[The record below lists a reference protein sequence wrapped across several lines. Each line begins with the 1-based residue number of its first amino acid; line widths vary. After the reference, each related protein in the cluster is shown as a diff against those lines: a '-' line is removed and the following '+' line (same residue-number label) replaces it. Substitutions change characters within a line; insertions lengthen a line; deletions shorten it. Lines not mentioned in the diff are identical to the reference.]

1 MTAEKTPIMIHVPK
15 ELTVTRLDQFLTSQ
29 SELELTRN
37 KVQQLIEAGLV
48 TVNGRNVAKN
58 HQLKGNETISLELMP
73 VRTWSVS
80 AEEITLTVRY
90 EDEYLAVIDK
100 PAGMVTHPAAGN
112 YSGTLVNA
120 LMHRYKQLPGQSK
133 DRLGIVHRLDKETSG
148 LLVIAK
154 TEAALAKLQP
164 MIAAR
169 EISRQYLA
177 IVCGHMKEESGIINM
192 PIGRSAKDRTKMAV
206 TSRGS
211 RTAQTEYKLKERF
224 RAFDYLE
231 IHLHTGRTHQI
242 RVHLSHLG
250 HPILGDPEYGGREK
264 ILKGIFAPERPLVTE
279 LLSTIS
285 RQALHAAKLTFIHP
299 FTEKELAVESPLPDD
314 IAATLRILQERG
326 H

>member
-1 MTAEKTPIMIHVPK
+1 MSKQKPITITVPSDITA
-15 ELTVTRLDQFLTSQ
+15 TRLDLFLSGQ

-37 KVQQLIEAGLV
+37 KAQQLIESGNVL
-48 TVNGRNVAKN
+48 VNGNAVTKN
-58 HQLKGNETISLELMP
+58 HKVKGNETI
-73 VRTWSVS
+73 
-80 AEEITLTVRY
+80 TLTLPEARVFSVDAEAIPLRVAY
-90 EDEYLAVIDK
+90 EDEYLAIIDK

-169 EISRQYLA
+169 EIAREYRA
-177 IVCGHMKEESGIINM
+177 IVCGHMKEENGVINM

-211 RTAQTEYKLKERF
+211 RTAQTEYRLQERF

-242 RVHLSHLG
+242 RVHFSHLG

-264 ILKGIFAPERPLVTE
+264 ILKGIFAPERPLVIE
-279 LLSTIS
+279 LLSQIS
-285 RQALHAAKLTFIHP
+285 RQALHAAKLSFIHP
-299 FTEKELAVESPLPDD
+299 FTEEKLSVESPLPDD
-314 IAATLRILQERG
+314 FSAVLRILQERG